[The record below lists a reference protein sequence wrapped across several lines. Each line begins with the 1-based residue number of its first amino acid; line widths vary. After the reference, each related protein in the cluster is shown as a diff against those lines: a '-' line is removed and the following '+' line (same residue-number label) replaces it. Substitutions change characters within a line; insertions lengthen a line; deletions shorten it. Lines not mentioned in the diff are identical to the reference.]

1 MEIFNNIW
9 NALCMPNE
17 ELLHILTV
25 PLYFVESTIL
35 MYLFLMIVNISSTKK
50 QKIIY
55 LISMS
60 IIGIITNQIIP
71 NPFNTFINYFIMI
84 ILAYYIFK
92 TPLLKISVSIFL
104 TILIINLIGIL
115 ISNPFV
121 TIFNITTND
130 LNSIPIYKL
139 LFISIVYILSTL
151 IIIIIKQKKL
161 NIVFIDNI
169 DKKDKSIIVLNLV
182 LGIIAIIVQ
191 AITLFY
197 YLDKIPLIMTFLNFI
212 TLLFYFLISIYSLT
226 RIFKLILTTQKLES
240 AEAYNNSLRILH
252 EEIRCFK
259 HDYDNTVTTIGGFVR
274 TNDMEGLKKY
284 YLQLED
290 DCQRVNNLYVLNPE
304 LINNDGI
311 YNLLAKKYNDADSK
325 NIKVNMSFL
334 LDLSELHMKIY
345 DFAKILGIL
354 LDNAIE
360 ASSEC
365 EEKVINILFRNDF
378 KNSRQI
384 ISIENTYKDKSIN
397 IDKIFD
403 KGVSSKQNHT
413 GLGLWEIRKIIK
425 KYNNINL
432 FTNKDD
438 KFFKQQIE
446 IYY

>member
-9 NALCMPNE
+9 NTLCIPNE
-17 ELLHILTV
+17 GLLDILTI
-25 PLYFVESTIL
+25 PLFFVETTIS
-35 MYLFLMIVNISSTKK
+35 MYLFLVIVNISSTKK

-60 IIGIITNQIIP
+60 IVSILTSQIIP
-71 NPFNTFINYFIMI
+71 NPFNIFINYLITI
-84 ILAYYIFK
+84 ILAHYIFK
-92 TPLLKISVSIFL
+92 TPLLKISVSVFL

-130 LNSIPIYKL
+130 LTNIPIYKL
-139 LFISIVYILSTL
+139 LFMSIVYILSTL
-151 IIIIIKQKKL
+151 VIIIIKQKKL

-169 DKKDKSIIVLNLV
+169 DKKDKSIIILNVV

-259 HDYDNTVTTIGGFVR
+259 HDYDNTVTTIGGFIR

-403 KGVSSKQNHT
+403 KGVSSKENHT